1 MSRRPE
7 ATIDS
12 MYLDGLSFL
21 DDERDAWRPFEA
33 LSELSDEALST
44 PVSDAHG
51 WSGRDLMIHLAMW
64 LDVAL
69 RGAKELAVGEES
81 PTFAAIDAEWDAK
94 GDRMNDE
101 MAAAWAPL
109 SLDEV
114 RDRFRTIPGELRG
127 YLTVVP
133 ESRWVKHTGNLR
145 TLEEET
151 LDHYGDHRG
160 DLEAILR
167 AAGR

>member
-1 MSRRPE
+1 
-7 ATIDS
+7 

-33 LSELSDEALST
+33 LADLPDDALTT
-44 PVSDAHG
+44 PIEEAHG

-64 LDVAL
+64 LDIAL
-69 RGAKELAVGEES
+69 REAKELAVGEES
-81 PTFAAIDAEWDAK
+81 ATIREVDERWDAQ

-101 MAAAWAPL
+101 LAAEWAPL
-109 SLDEV
+109 SLEEV
-114 RDRFRTIPGELRG
+114 RERFRSIPGELRG

-133 ESRWVKHTGNLR
+133 ESRWLKHPANFKSIS
-145 TLEEET
+145 EET
-151 LDHYGDHRG
+151 LDHYEDHRA
-160 DLEAILR
+160 DLDAVLA